1 MRSSRQILLSTV
13 AGTVLATTL
22 ALAVVLSSGERTL
35 AAAAAPSA
43 WMGAW
48 CAAAGLA
55 VLAVLRRLAPVVPGA
70 APGLSWWLAGV
81 LGAAVL
87 GRHVLDT
94 LAIAAAELPM
104 DAAVPGPFDLGDL
117 SLWALMLLVTLAVAG
132 PRSGS
137 HPGMRMGLGLI
148 VMLAPAAV
156 LLLDSLSRVRL
167 DSGLPDLA
175 WNQEPALA
183 AAAGVWVLA
192 MVICDEERASG
203 RLGLASWL
211 PPLLGCALLVAL
223 PWWLLSVH
231 GGGGLERIEGAFFL
245 RPGAMLFGSYGGRIG
260 AGIESLA
267 TLAAIAALLCFSARS
282 ALMGRL
288 FGSWERGV
296 AVTSSAVL
304 AALVPLPSL
313 IQVAALGGW
322 LAVIMG
328 FPRSEARRAEEHR

>member
-1 MRSSRQILLSTV
+1 M
-13 AGTVLATTL
+13 LA
-22 ALAVVLSSGERTL
+22 E
-35 AAAAAPSA
+35 AATPSA

-55 VLAVLRRLAPVVPGA
+55 VVAVLRRLAPVVRGP

-87 GRHVLDT
+87 GRHVLDS
-94 LAIAAAELPM
+94 LAISAAELPM
-104 DAAVPGPFDLGDL
+104 DASVPGPFDLGDL
-117 SLWALMLLVTLAVAG
+117 TLWGLMLLATLATAG
-132 PRSGS
+132 PRSGD

-156 LLLDSLSRVRL
+156 LLLGSLSRVGFG
-167 DSGLPDLA
+167 SGLPELS
-175 WNQEPALA
+175 WNQVPALH

-223 PWWLLSVH
+223 SWWLLSVH
-231 GGGGLERIEGAFFL
+231 GGRGLERIDGAFFL
-245 RPGAMLFGSYGGRIG
+245 RPGAMLFGPYGGRIG

-267 TLAAIAALLCFSARS
+267 TLAGIAALLCFSARS
-282 ALMGRL
+282 ALIGRL
-288 FGSWERGV
+288 LGSWERVV
-296 AVTSSAVL
+296 AVTSSAAI

-313 IQVAALGGW
+313 IQLAALAGW

-328 FPRSEARRAEEHR
+328 FPRSVARGPEEHR